1 MLLPELETLLPSAA
15 RTATP
20 AAIRIKNRGFRGCI
34 LTVHVTAIGA
44 APSIQLFLRTPNA
57 AGAFTAHTYWSSLSL
72 ATPGAAEFVIYPGGV
87 GPGDITEVVA
97 HPLPAEF
104 DIVVVHA
111 NGDSITYDLV
121 AHWLP

>member
-15 RTATP
+15 RIATP
-20 AAIRIKNRGFRGCI
+20 TAIRVKNRGFRGCI
-34 LTVHVTAIGA
+34 LTIHATAITGT
-44 APSIQLFLRTPNA
+44 PSITLFMRLPNA
-57 AGAFTAHTYWSSLSL
+57 SGVFTAHTYFFGAAIV
-72 ATPGAAEFVIYPGGV
+72 ATGAHEYVVYPGAT
-87 GPGDITEVVA
+87 GPGDITEVIS

-111 NGDSITYDLV
+111 NGDSITYDLA

>member
-34 LTVHVTAIGA
+34 LTMHVTAIGA
-44 APSIQLFLRTPNA
+44 APSITLFVRTPNA
-57 AGAFTAHTYWSSLSL
+57 AGVFTAHTYMFGAPIV
-72 ATPGAAEFVIYPGGV
+72 ATGAHEYVIYPGAA
-87 GPGDITEVVA
+87 GPGDITEVVN

-104 DIVVVHA
+104 DIQVAHA